1 MFACTNIDLLICFSY
16 SSWSN
21 QDYPVP
27 NASTISWKSASFFVF
42 SRKIHVESEMN
53 GLDVVAEGC
62 TYFQERKN
70 LKLELK
76 MRKEL

>member
-1 MFACTNIDLLICFSY
+1 
-16 SSWSN
+16 
-21 QDYPVP
+21 
-27 NASTISWKSASFFVF
+27 
-42 SRKIHVESEMN
+42 MN
-53 GLDVVAEGC
+53 GIDVVAEGC